1 MHIDLYAAC
10 WNEERIIPFFLRHY
24 EPLVDRIVIF
34 DDGSNDR
41 SLELLSASRKV
52 ELRRLPSG
60 PSSILMQME
69 EMNRCWKESRGRA
82 DWVIICDV
90 DEHIYHPQ
98 LRDYLK
104 ECKNAHA
111 TILHPIGMEMVSASF
126 PPANTVLSEIIRHGV
141 RSFLHDKMAVF
152 DPNAIE
158 EINYT
163 PGLHVAAPTG
173 RVIFSRKRE
182 VKLLHYK
189 QLGLDYVLW
198 RSNELRCRQTDYD
211 RERGWSLHNYRSAGE
226 IKRDFTTLLGGA
238 QDISLM
244 RKRPATP
251 QPAGDQ
257 RRL

>member
-34 DDGSNDR
+34 DDGSTDR

-60 PSSILMQME
+60 PSSILMHTQ

-82 DWVIICDV
+82 DWAMICDM
-90 DEHIYHPQ
+90 DEHLYHPR

-104 ECKNAHA
+104 DCQTNHI
-111 TILHPIGMEMVSASF
+111 TIFHPVGVNMISADF
-126 PPANTVLSEIIRHGV
+126 PPADAVLSQTIRRGV
-141 RSFLHDKMAVF
+141 RSVLCDKLAIF

-158 EINYT
+158 EINYSV
-163 PGLHVAAPTG
+163 GQHVAAPAG
-173 RVIFSRKRE
+173 RVIFPPERE

-189 QLGLDYVLW
+189 QLGLDYLLR
-198 RSNELRCRQTDYD
+198 RSNELRHRKTEYD
-211 RERGWSLHNYRSAGE
+211 RERGWGFHDFRSADE
-226 IKRDFTTLLGGA
+226 IERGFKTVLGNA
-238 QDISLM
+238 QDISM
-244 RKRPATP
+244 IRKRSATP
-251 QPAGDQ
+251 
-257 RRL
+257 

>member
-1 MHIDLYAAC
+1 
-10 WNEERIIPFFLRHY
+10 
-24 EPLVDRIVIF
+24 
-34 DDGSNDR
+34 
-41 SLELLSASRKV
+41 
-52 ELRRLPSG
+52 
-60 PSSILMQME
+60 MQME

-82 DWVIICDV
+82 DWVIICDM

-98 LRDYLK
+98 FRKYLK
-104 ECKNAHA
+104 ECKTAHV
-111 TILHPIGMEMVSASF
+111 TILHSIGMEMISPNF
-126 PPANTVLSEIIRHGV
+126 PPANAILSETVRHGI

-163 PGLHVAAPTG
+163 PGMHVAAPTG

-198 RSNELRCRQTDYD
+198 RSNELQRRQTDYD
-211 RERGWSLHNYRSAGE
+211 RERGWSLHNYRSADE
-226 IKRDFTTLLGGA
+226 IERDFKTLLGDA

-244 RKRPATP
+244 RKRPTTP
-251 QPAGDQ
+251 QSVGDQ